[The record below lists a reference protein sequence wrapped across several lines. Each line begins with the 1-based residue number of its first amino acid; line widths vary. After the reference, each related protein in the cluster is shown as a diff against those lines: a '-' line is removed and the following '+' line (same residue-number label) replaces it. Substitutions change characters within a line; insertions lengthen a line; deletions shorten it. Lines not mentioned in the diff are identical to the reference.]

1 MLYYRWLHVTLTI
14 LSHRNAGI
22 LGGKFLEPTRVAKPN
37 SPTDKPVFYRPQDFA
52 IGAVVE
58 VFKHKF
64 VITDAD
70 KYVLKYM
77 EANASE
83 FPGETIESLRRKH
96 GMEQTHSGRS
106 D

>member
-1 MLYYRWLHVTLTI
+1 M
-14 LSHRNAGI
+14 
-22 LGGKFLEPTRVAKPN
+22 AKPN
-37 SPTDKPVFYRPQDFA
+37 CPTDKPVFYRPQDFA

-77 EANASE
+77 EARASE
-83 FPGETIESLRRKH
+83 FPAETIESLRRKH
-96 GMEQTHSGRS
+96 GTEQTPSAPGSRN